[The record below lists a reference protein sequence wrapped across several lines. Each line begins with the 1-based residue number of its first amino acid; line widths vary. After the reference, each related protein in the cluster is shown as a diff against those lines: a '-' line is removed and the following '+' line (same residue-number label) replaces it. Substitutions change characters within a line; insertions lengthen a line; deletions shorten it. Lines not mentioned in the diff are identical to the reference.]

1 MMLSP
6 SLVGTLRTFN
16 QMDPATRSGMLP
28 VRDGAA
34 FGEKVLTMTP
44 PQAHPAPAG
53 PASLQDSSNS
63 LEAEVLAAHR
73 EQADAPLAPKAA
85 HPLEGEVG
93 NPVDPRLWPQKPVIK
108 SRRPGSIL
116 TLSVR
121 PKRPGWIWADDAC
134 VDPQTAAS
142 GFWSALARLQGACR
156 F

>member
-28 VRDGAA
+28 VRDGRA
-34 FGEKVLTMTP
+34 FGAKVLTMTP

-53 PASLQDSSNS
+53 PASLQDSPNP

-73 EQADAPLAPKAA
+73 KQADAPLAPKAG

-93 NPVDPRLWPQKPVIK
+93 NPVDAETPTSEAGDKIKKARFDPYAFSPPQA
-108 SRRPGSIL
+108 PGMDL
-116 TLSVR
+116 
-121 PKRPGWIWADDAC
+121 G
-134 VDPQTAAS
+134 
-142 GFWSALARLQGACR
+142 
-156 F
+156 

>member
-28 VRDGAA
+28 VRDGTA
-34 FGEKVLTMTP
+34 FGAKVLTMTP
-44 PQAHPAPAG
+44 PPAHPAPAG

-73 EQADAPLAPKAA
+73 EQADAPFAPKAG

-93 NPVDPRLWPQKPVIK
+93 NSVDPKTLTSEAGDKIK
-108 SRRPGSIL
+108 KARFDPYAFSPPKAPGMDL
-116 TLSVR
+116 
-121 PKRPGWIWADDAC
+121 G
-134 VDPQTAAS
+134 
-142 GFWSALARLQGACR
+142 
-156 F
+156 